1 MSKVGQLFHRF
12 WRWVARGSLW
22 IVSLGLMLA
31 SSGLDGEYMAAWMP
45 PRAAILGYIL
55 NTTSDVATL
64 GLMYWYGRLQ
74 MDASSSKRQKS
85 KRLLIAEA
93 IATLY
98 SWFFAWRQLLRIL
111 PSVEQGTMR
120 VPAFGEMESAH
131 VVAPIAAGFI
141 PVLLIAIGYAQALL
155 AGRIEKEQSQSTAA
169 QEQPQAEQAEAQS
182 GSKSAS
188 GNGHSAHRCPWC
200 DREFKTQQAVSAH
213 LRFCDAYQAAQ
224 AEAQPATVPA
234 PAPQQE
240 RRAGGEDRGGGGYI
254 ECNDKPS
261 H

>member
-1 MSKVGQLFHRF
+1 VSKVGQFFHRF
-12 WRWVARGSLW
+12 WRWIARGSLW

-45 PRAAILGYIL
+45 AGGGWLGYVL

-111 PSVEQGTMR
+111 PEVEQGTMR
-120 VPAFGEMESAH
+120 ISSLNWEAESAH

-141 PVLLIAIGYAQALL
+141 PVLLIAIGYTQALL
-155 AGRIEKEQSQSTAA
+155 AGRIEREHGDSTAA

-182 GSKSAS
+182 GSKSAR
-188 GNGHSAHRCPWC
+188 GNGHSAHQCPWC
-200 DREFKTQQAVSAH
+200 ERGFATQQAVSAH
-213 LRFCDAYQAAQ
+213 LRFCDAYQAEQAK
-224 AEAQPATVPA
+224 AEAQPA
-234 PAPQQE
+234 PAPQQG
-240 RRAGGEDRGGGGYI
+240 RAAGAEEEG
-254 ECNDKPS
+254 
-261 H
+261 